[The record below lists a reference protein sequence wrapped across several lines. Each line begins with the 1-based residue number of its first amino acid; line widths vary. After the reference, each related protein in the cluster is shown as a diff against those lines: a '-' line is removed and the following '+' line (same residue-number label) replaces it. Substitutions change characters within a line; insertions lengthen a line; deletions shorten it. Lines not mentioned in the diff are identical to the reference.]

1 MNELTIVFCEGDHD
15 IAFLSRILYV
25 HGFEPYKKKIKE
37 FLVPLNQLYKMIL
50 ENKKIE
56 DIEFKFQ
63 KPNQKIPYTVLIKD
77 ENHLVIF
84 HNLSGDGNILNKK
97 AEEITQEYISLN
109 NENRRKIGKYEKLN
123 YRFLYFL
130 DADEK
135 GVNERLKQMKILL
148 DYSDLEH
155 CTLAKKD
162 DYEVGCYIFHDAS
175 HRNLEGKLEDILLE
189 LMKPNNWKIFKNS
202 GEFIKTTQLSNT
214 RRTKFICTDKEE
226 KTSGSTQFKKEK
238 SLISVAGQ
246 LQFSGSSNSVIIAN
260 SDYIKKA
267 DILKNTHCKNIM
279 ELFR

>member
-1 MNELTIVFCEGDHD
+1 MNKLTIIFCEGDHD
-15 IAFLSRILYV
+15 IAFLSRILYI

-37 FLVPLNQLYKMIL
+37 FLVPLNKLYKMIL

-77 ENHLVIF
+77 ENHFVIF

-97 AEEITQEYISLN
+97 AEEITQEYIALN
-109 NENRRKIGKYEKLN
+109 NENRRKIEKYEKLN

-135 GVNERLKQMKILL
+135 GVSERLEQMKILL
-148 DYSDLEH
+148 DYSELEH

-162 DYEVGCYIFHDAS
+162 DYEVGCYIFHDNT
-175 HRNLEGKLEDILLE
+175 HPNLEGKLEDVLLA
-189 LMKPNNWKIFKNS
+189 LMKSNNEDIFKNS
-202 GEFIKTTQLSNT
+202 GSFIEDNQLGDT
-214 RRTKFICTDKEE
+214 RQRKFICTQKEE
-226 KTSGSTQFKKEK
+226 KTSGSIQFKKEK

-267 DILKNTHCKNIM
+267 DILNNAHCQNIM
-279 ELFR
+279 QLF